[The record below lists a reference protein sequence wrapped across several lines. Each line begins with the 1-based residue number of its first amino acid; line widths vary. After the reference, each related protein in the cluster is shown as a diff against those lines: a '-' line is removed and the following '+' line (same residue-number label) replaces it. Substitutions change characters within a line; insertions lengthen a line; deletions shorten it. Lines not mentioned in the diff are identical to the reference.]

1 MKAGWEEQAL
11 GELCEFRNGLWKG
24 KKEPFTK
31 AFVIRNTNFTKS
43 GVLNDSDI
51 AELDVETKQLAK
63 RQLELGDIILEK
75 SGGGPK
81 QPVGRVIPFEIAEG
95 TYSFSNFTSAI
106 RVQDKTLVDPTF
118 LHRFLHFVYL
128 SGRTIDMQKRS
139 TGIRNLDFDA
149 YKAIPIPLPPLEE
162 QERIVAVLDEAFAAL
177 DRARTHAE
185 TNLKNAREL
194 YESYLASI
202 FSDQTSDWT
211 IRSFGDNTFIKIVDG
226 DRGANYPKKADFL
239 SEGHCLFLNT
249 KNVRPDGFNFDA
261 KMFITEEKD
270 KALRKGKLERR
281 DVVLTTRGTIGNI
294 ALYDDTVEFED
305 IRINSGMLILR
316 PNEEIITSEYLFE
329 LLRSNVVKSQI
340 DDLVSGAAQPQ
351 LPIKSLVKFEVPVPN
366 SLAEQN
372 GIVGKLHDLS
382 EKCVSVTNSYIGKL
396 SDMEDLR
403 QSLLQRAFAG
413 ELT

>member
-1 MKAGWEEQAL
+1 MKASWEEQAL

-24 KKEPFTK
+24 KKEPLTK

-81 QPVGRVIPFEIAEG
+81 QPVGRVISFEIAEG
-95 TYSFSNFTSAI
+95 TYSFSNFTSVV

-128 SGRTIDMQKRS
+128 SGRTIEMQKRS

-194 YESYLASI
+194 FESYKQHRFFPELRQHPETTLGDSCSFRNGKAHEKAIDPDGEFVVVNSKFVSTDGKSQKKTGDI
-202 FSDQTSDWT
+202 ISPLFAGEIVLVMSDVPNGKTLGKCFLIDEDDRYSLNQRICAISSDDYEAEFLFFQLN
-211 IRSFGDNTFIKIVDG
+211 RHSH
-226 DRGANYPKKADFL
+226 FL
-239 SEGHCLFLNT
+239 S
-249 KNVRPDGFNFDA
+249 FNNGENQ
-261 KMFITEEKD
+261 TN
-270 KALRKGKLERR
+270 LRKAEILRCPLHLPDRDTQKRIAGELKEMSGYVQDVEALAQMKLE
-281 DVVLTTRGTIGNI
+281 
-294 ALYDDTVEFED
+294 A
-305 IRINSGMLILR
+305 
-316 PNEEIITSEYLFE
+316 
-329 LLRSNVVKSQI
+329 I
-340 DDLVSGAAQPQ
+340 D
-351 LPIKSLVKFEVPVPN
+351 N
-366 SLAEQN
+366 
-372 GIVGKLHDLS
+372 
-382 EKCVSVTNSYIGKL
+382 
-396 SDMEDLR
+396 LR
-403 QSLLQRAFAG
+403 QSLLEKAFAG